1 MIYKLPDKKA
11 KVHDLAWVAKNATVI
26 GDVKIDEGVSV
37 FFNSVIRGDSDE
49 ITIGSNTNVQDN
61 CTLHCDE
68 GYPLQIGSYVTIGH
82 QAIVHGAIIH
92 DHVMIG
98 MGSIIMNGAIVES
111 NCIIGAGALVSE
123 GMHIPQGSIAVGMP
137 AKIVKATSDKQR
149 EKILNSATH
158 YCIKG
163 EVYKKEGL

>member
-1 MIYKLPDKKA
+1 MIYNLSDKKA
-11 KVHDLAWVAKNATVI
+11 KVHDSAWVAQNATVI

-68 GYPLQIGSYVTIGH
+68 GYPLHIGSHVTIGH

-137 AKIVKATSDKQR
+137 AKIVKVTSDKQR
-149 EKILNSATH
+149 EKILNSAKH
-158 YCIKG
+158 YCLKG
-163 EVYKKEGL
+163 EMYKKEGL